1 MAFNFNPMTYTPHSE
16 SAGMPQIDYQGNQ
29 LQGLMNTVNM
39 LGQNP
44 LATGEAYSSIP
55 KFSPFGQ
62 TRQDYTSGGDRHWA
76 TRMVDDM
83 HGGMQSQRYE
93 TTSPMVFD
101 QKGYLD
107 ARFGNIN
114 DYLGKLT
121 NFFGGIGNNPAMQA
135 QQVANQ
141 AEMNQAAM
149 PQVGSMGNYG
159 GTPTAGG
166 LSGFAQTAP
175 GGWGGRQVSGGWGSH
190 PVVGGLL
197 G

>member
-1 MAFNFNPMTYTPHSE
+1 MAFNFNPMTYTPYSE

-83 HGGMQSQRYE
+83 HGGMQSQQYE

-121 NFFGGIGNNPAMQA
+121 NFFGNIGDNPAMQA
-135 QQVANQ
+135 QQGEIQRGINR
-141 AEMNQAAM
+141 AM
-149 PQVGSMGNYG
+149 M
-159 GTPTAGG
+159 PTIQPSTG
-166 LSGFAQTAP
+166 LSGVGNA
-175 GGWGGRQVSGGWGSH
+175 GGWGSH
-190 PVVGGLL
+190 PAAQGGWGSHPAFKGLL
-197 G
+197 GGSGE

>member
-121 NFFGGIGNNPAMQA
+121 NFFGNIGDNPAMQA
-135 QQVANQ
+135 QQGEIQRGINR
-141 AEMNQAAM
+141 AM
-149 PQVGSMGNYG
+149 M
-159 GTPTAGG
+159 PTIQPSTG
-166 LSGFAQTAP
+166 LSGFSN
-175 GGWGGRQVSGGWGSH
+175 VGGWGSH
-190 PVVGGLL
+190 PAAQGGWGSHPAFKGLL
-197 G
+197 GGSGE